1 MLIHFS
7 AKGHRE
13 SEGRPP
19 KEEIGS
25 HIRLYQNLNPG
36 QFEVF
41 TGQAAARMRE
51 RVVFT
56 SLSSVPAE
64 RETRKTPKAG
74 CARGVNVAPRQR

>member
-1 MLIHFS
+1 MPIQVS
-7 AKGHRE
+7 AE
-13 SEGRPP
+13 RPP
-19 KEEIGS
+19 KESKIGS
-25 HIRLYQNLNPG
+25 RIRLYQNLNPG